1 VHIRHLFEFG
11 IILGLTVWS
20 SEPHAQSCE
29 GPVIYQNHNNKEVPC
44 SIPADRVIYADDRTE
59 ECGVEEYRQCLL
71 SSKVKATG
79 IFFGHFNEQNPGDN
93 AATVNCQRMANDDGT
108 RRTIFDKVVKVTD
121 YSYPN
126 DDQMQST
133 YDAGYDLNKKNGPG
147 QVTWTGMRD
156 LPPYSDHDDGKLGF
170 LTYETILSF
179 QATKGHRTGEYS
191 GDGNKGSNWWFMECT
206 FEATFEVRASDRNPR
221 CGIEMFKSC
230 RTPKHGIDGPVL
242 KKYCPVNSAEIA
254 VFSEVDD
261 KMRNAFLPS
270 GELTCATA
278 DALAESNDSE
288 ITKKI
293 SALQDNLKLLR
304 TAKSSSYIFPKLP
317 SGGVFPTQWDFSDVA
332 LAQFQILLELNRL
345 YTLSGG
351 ADPKLISEMVAVAPK
366 AVPGASMEAMVDLLV
381 KHRSYQSLQ
390 SLKLAFS
397 EQVKQLSAR
406 LRPRYIDMN
415 DDKYAFLFADGVT
428 LTDEEIYDAPEKITF
443 SDSSKSKEIYRL
455 SEAAVITGLDQIRLI
470 QNRALDLLDL
480 KVIAYRNSIDYSALA
495 KRLAAISGDSID
507 KISAAL
513 EPQRASAEATRT
525 ALVNIISFQIDAAN
539 AKVAAKKQLLWKI
552 IDLAAKKS
560 NDPRVPLLAGY
571 RGLNELD
578 ASAFAQAIHLATLQ
592 AAKAT
597 SAKEFENSVQL
608 LVKSAKNNLRAIKI
622 LETLNDKTEQQT
634 DALRQSIIGHL
645 AAAAKDSNV
654 GDQLA
659 IKVADAIS
667 TLPPGPGME
676 YGVEVRIQS
685 LIEDI
690 YKQFASALRKVPELK
705 ES

>member
-1 VHIRHLFEFG
+1 MTN
-11 IILGLTVWS
+11 GL
-20 SEPHAQSCE
+20 
-29 GPVIYQNHNNKEVPC
+29 
-44 SIPADRVIYADDRTE
+44 
-59 ECGVEEYRQCLL
+59 
-71 SSKVKATG
+71 
-79 IFFGHFNEQNPGDN
+79 
-93 AATVNCQRMANDDGT
+93 
-108 RRTIFDKVVKVTD
+108 
-121 YSYPN
+121 
-126 DDQMQST
+126 
-133 YDAGYDLNKKNGPG
+133 
-147 QVTWTGMRD
+147 
-156 LPPYSDHDDGKLGF
+156 
-170 LTYETILSF
+170 
-179 QATKGHRTGEYS
+179 RTGEYS
-191 GDGNKGSNWWFMECT
+191 GDGNKGSNWWFMTCN
-206 FEATFEVRASDRNPR
+206 FEATFEVLASDRNPR
-221 CGIEMFKSC
+221 CGIELFKSC
-230 RTPKHGIDGPVL
+230 RTPKHGIDGTVL

-261 KMRNAFLPS
+261 KRRQKFLPS
-270 GELTCATA
+270 GDLTCSTA
-278 DALAESNDSE
+278 DALTESNNSE
-288 ITKKI
+288 ISQKI

-304 TAKSSSYIFPKLP
+304 TAKSSSYIFPWLP
-317 SGGVFPTQWDFSDVA
+317 GDPVQPTHWDELDVA

-345 YTLSGG
+345 YTHSGG
-351 ADPKLISEMVAVAPK
+351 ADPKLIPEMVAIAPQV
-366 AVPGASMEAMVDLLV
+366 VPGASMGAMVDLLV
-381 KHRSYQSLQ
+381 KRRSYQSLE
-390 SLKLAFS
+390 LLRLAFS
-397 EQVKQLSAR
+397 EQIKKLSAS
-406 LRPRYIDMN
+406 LRPKYIDMN
-415 DDKYAFLFADGVT
+415 DDKYAFLFPDGIT

-443 SDSSKSKEIYRL
+443 SDTSKSKEIYRL

-495 KRLAAISGDSID
+495 KKLAAISGDSID
-507 KISAAL
+507 KINTAL
-513 EPQRASAEATRT
+513 APQRASADATRT

-578 ASAFAQAIHLATLQ
+578 ASAFAQAIHSATLQ
-592 AAKAT
+592 TAKAP
-597 SAKEFENSVQL
+597 SAREFENSVQL

-634 DALRQSIIGHL
+634 DVLRQSIIGHL

-676 YGVEVRIQS
+676 YGVEVRIES

-705 ES
+705 E